1 MRTEKY
7 RPVPFNIHAT
17 RRQWMKNPAFKRAY
31 AALEDEFATLDALL
45 EARRHSGLT
54 QAEVAGKMGIKQS
67 ALARIE
73 SSLANRKHAPS
84 LTTLR
89 KYAAVLGCKLELR
102 ITPNKIIRS
111 GSKNRY

>member
-1 MRTEKY
+1 MRPEKY

-17 RRQWMKNPAFKRAY
+17 RRQWMKDPAFKHAY

-45 EARRHSGLT
+45 EVRRHAGLT

-73 SSLANRKHAPS
+73 SSLASRKHAPS

-102 ITPNKIIRS
+102 ITPDETARA
-111 GSKNRY
+111 RYKT

>member
-1 MRTEKY
+1 MRPEKY

-17 RRQWMKNPAFKRAY
+17 RRQWMKSPAFKHAY

-45 EARRHSGLT
+45 EARRYSGLT

-73 SSLANRKHAPS
+73 SSLGNRKHAPS

-89 KYAAVLGCKLELR
+89 KYAAVLGCKLEFQ
-102 ITPNKIIRS
+102 ITPNKTTRARF
-111 GSKNRY
+111 KT